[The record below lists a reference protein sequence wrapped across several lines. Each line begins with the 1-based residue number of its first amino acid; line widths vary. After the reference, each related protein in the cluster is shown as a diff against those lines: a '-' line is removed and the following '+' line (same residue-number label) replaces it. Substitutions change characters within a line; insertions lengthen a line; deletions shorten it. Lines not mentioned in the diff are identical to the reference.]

1 MAYTK
6 IMNVKIKGLSFII
19 IANGINYFAMNEKEE
34 INFKINFIGDQN
46 VGKTCILRRFID
58 KKFIEGNPETF
69 TIDFP
74 KSKLKLYKERNFFFV
89 SLTCRAA

>member
-34 INFKINFIGDQN
+34 INFKINFIEYQN
-46 VGKTCILRRFID
+46 VGKTCILKRFID
-58 KKFIEGNPETF
+58 KKFIEGHPKTF
-69 TIDFP
+69 TIGFQQ
-74 KSKLKLYKERNFFFV
+74 SKLKLYKERNFFFV

>member
-6 IMNVKIKGLSFII
+6 IMNVKIKGLFFII

-34 INFKINFIGDQN
+34 INFKINFIEYQN
-46 VGKTCILRRFID
+46 VGKTCILKRFID

-74 KSKLKLYKERNFFFV
+74 KSKLKL
-89 SLTCRAA
+89 